1 VEFPGAAIG
10 LVTAADRPRAGM
22 LIREDG
28 VCQMLQFD
36 ATIRFAILPERDG
49 HLAEKGDLYRVARI
63 SIKEQ

>member
-1 VEFPGAAIG
+1 
-10 LVTAADRPRAGM
+10 M